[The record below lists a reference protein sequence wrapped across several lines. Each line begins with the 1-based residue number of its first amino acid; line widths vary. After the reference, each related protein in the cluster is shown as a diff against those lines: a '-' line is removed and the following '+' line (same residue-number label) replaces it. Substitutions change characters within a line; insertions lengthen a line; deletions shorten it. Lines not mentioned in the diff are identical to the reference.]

1 MKNILYAVII
11 AVLLL
16 SDTGLAGAAP
26 APSASTGAVVVAA
39 NVSVELTLREALLTS
54 LENNRALRVQR
65 LNPAIRKTFEEQAVA
80 VFDPDLTAQAQ
91 KAKANNTQTIASS
104 GTNRANTD
112 GVSGSVGVTEF
123 LPTGTTLGLQGTTG
137 ADDSTLYSDRLTSTR
152 VGVSVLQ
159 SLLKGF

>member
-1 MKNILYAVII
+1 MKIIFCGVII
-11 AVLLL
+11 AGL
-16 SDTGLAGAAP
+16 SLSGVGLAGAAH
-26 APSASTGAVVVAA
+26 APFASTGTVVVASD
-39 NVSVELTLREALLTS
+39 VSLELTLREALLTA
-54 LENNRALRVQR
+54 LENNPALRVQR
-65 LNPAIRKTFEEQAVA
+65 LNPAIRKTYEEQARA